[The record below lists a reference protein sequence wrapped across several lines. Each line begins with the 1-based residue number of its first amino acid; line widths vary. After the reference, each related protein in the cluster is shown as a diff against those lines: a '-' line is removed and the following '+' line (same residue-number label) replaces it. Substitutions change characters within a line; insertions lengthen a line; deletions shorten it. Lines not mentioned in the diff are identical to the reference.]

1 MQSYNCK
8 KGGRKE
14 LKQQKRENECNAV
27 CCQADRGFVHSQMW
41 GISGGALGTISYGWS
56 CSLAKSPQCV
66 NAPVLPDCVTRASRQ
81 SRERQDSVG
90 PTVFDLG
97 MGTSIELPSVMTA
110 LPKAE
115 IPVIVGG
122 EVTRWSLELY
132 NHHWDLIRASGS

>member
-1 MQSYNCK
+1 MRLYFQ
-8 KGGRKE
+8 
-14 LKQQKRENECNAV
+14 
-27 CCQADRGFVHSQMW
+27 
-41 GISGGALGTISYGWS
+41 I
-56 CSLAKSPQCV
+56 
-66 NAPVLPDCVTRASRQ
+66 VLPGPLGSP
-81 SRERQDSVG
+81 RERQDSVG